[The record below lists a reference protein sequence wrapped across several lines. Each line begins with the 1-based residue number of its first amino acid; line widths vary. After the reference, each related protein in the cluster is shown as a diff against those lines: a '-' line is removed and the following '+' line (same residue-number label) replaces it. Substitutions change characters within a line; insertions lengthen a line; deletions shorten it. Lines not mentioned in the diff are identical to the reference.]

1 MVPMYYQLTSSGNLI
16 AHFPL
21 ALYPIIA
28 DPVCLQDHNCI
39 LIFLC
44 ILGIVCFMVPGHAPP
59 RNPVVF
65 SQA

>member
-1 MVPMYYQLTSSGNLI
+1 MVPMYHQLTSSGNLI

-28 DPVCLQDHNCI
+28 DPVCLQDHNYTNLSLHI
-39 LIFLC
+39 GYSLFY
-44 ILGIVCFMVPGHAPP
+44 GHAPP
-59 RNPVVF
+59 RNPVVI